1 MLFHLVN
8 SFEKLQK
15 SNQIITQKKKKQLK
29 SNKLKCF
36 VMLVRIYIYCK

>member
-15 SNQIITQKKKKQLK
+15 SNQIITHKKKQLK